1 MVLTLA
7 VVLGAVAVIYLL
19 VPRPD
24 RSYVPPVDLSAAAQQ
39 AREAGRAPVVEPDT
53 PPGWTVTSA
62 RLDPG
67 GNGQPATW
75 QIGYLTDDDTYAGLR
90 VADEATDRWITEETR
105 NGYESGV
112 QDVDGLP
119 WRTFVSREDGRTH
132 LLRTSPQSATVVGG
146 SAVLDD
152 LVELAARS
160 GQD

>member
-19 VPRPD
+19 VPRAD
-24 RSYVPPVDLSAAAQQ
+24 RSFVPPVDLPVVAQQ
-39 AREAGRAPVVEPDT
+39 AREADRAPVVEPAT
-53 PPGWTVTSA
+53 PQGWTVTSA

-67 GNGQPATW
+67 RDGRPATW
-75 QIGYLTDDDTYAGLR
+75 QIGYLTDEDTYAGLR
-90 VADEATDRWITEETR
+90 VTGEATDRWISAETR

-112 QDVDGLP
+112 QDVDGRQ

-132 LLRTSPQSATVVGG
+132 LLSTSPRSATIVGG

-152 LVELAARS
+152 LVELAAIS